1 MRKQSLRQTANRYL
15 KMDNRGKFK
24 EKQHRA
30 FVIHRV
36 IDDLFIIGDIPT
48 SWGALKTS
56 HIQNLVEYWHKRK
69 IKPATIMRYM
79 TIIRTFL
86 SEIDCNL
93 SNIDNQSLGLIR
105 QYKRHKKIIIQ
116 PALWQTITEP
126 LARLI
131 MALQTQFGLT
141 FSEAIHFIPDV
152 HNREHTLWITR
163 EIAFNSTD
171 RHIPL
176 RHEMQ
181 KITLVELNKYIPS
194 SQSLAQRYG
203 YTLLR
208 YQWRMALTERKL
220 PINKNFHY
228 LYAQQLKTELT
239 PILGSYQTSWL
250 IRDEMG
256 IKSRNTLWLYLNE

>member
-15 KMDNRGKFK
+15 RMDNRGQFK

-30 FVIHRV
+30 FVIHKL

-48 SWGALKTS
+48 SWDALKTS
-56 HIQNLVEYWHKRK
+56 HIQSLVEHWQKYK
-69 IKPATIMRYM
+69 IKPATLMRYM
-79 TIIRTFL
+79 TIIRSYL
-86 SEIDCNL
+86 SDIDCKL
-93 SNIDNQSLGLIR
+93 SNIDNQSLGLTR
-105 QYKRHKKIIIQ
+105 QYKRHKKITIQ
-116 PALWQTITEP
+116 PELWQTIPEP

-131 MALQTQFGLT
+131 MALQIQFGLT
-141 FSEAIHFIPDV
+141 FSEAIHFMPDI
-152 HNREHTLWITR
+152 HKREHTLWITR

-176 RHEMQ
+176 RNEMQ
-181 KITLVELNKYIPS
+181 KITLTELNKYINS
-194 SQSLAQRYG
+194 NQSLAQRYG

-208 YQWRMALTERKL
+208 CQWRMALMEQKL
-220 PINKNFHY
+220 PINKNFRY

-239 PILGSYQTSWL
+239 PTLGSYQTSWL
-250 IRDEMG
+250 IREEMG